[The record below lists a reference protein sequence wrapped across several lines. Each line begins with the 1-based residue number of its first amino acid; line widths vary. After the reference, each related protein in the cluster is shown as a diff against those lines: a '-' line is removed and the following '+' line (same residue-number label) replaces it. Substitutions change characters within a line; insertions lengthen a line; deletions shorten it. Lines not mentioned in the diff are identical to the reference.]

1 MLKILSRHKN
11 NEEALGNKKPTS
23 PQDIEVHAADSIQR
37 HDTPMLPDA
46 TDATPQSAPAV
57 PGHKGVIVARDNDS
71 CLVYYGNRFEH
82 MANATAKNL
91 QFSEKIE
98 TGRKKLNS
106 STDFNDLQK
115 IRKKDPSKFRTE
127 IEHVYSTQ
135 PYGNNVRSTVVK
147 LNGDDRLY
155 IMSKSNAAQAMT
167 KALYEERNEN
177 FDDSAT
183 SQGTSVLPV
192 KPSKLS
198 TDKVKAVVQ
207 ENKDVTML
215 SPVSDAPSQSAPAVP
230 GHKGVIVARDNDSCL
245 VYYGNR
251 FEHMANATAKN
262 LQFSEKIE
270 TGRKKLNSSTDFND
284 LQKIRKKDPSKFRTE
299 IEHVYSTQPYGNN
312 VRSTVVKLNG
322 DDRLYIMS
330 KSNAAQAMTK
340 ALYEERN
347 ENFDGSP
354 KSRNEATD
362 ASQLI
367 IPSVE
372 TPCPS
377 PRPRRAA
384 KMGNPQECSGKYV
397 IVGKDL
403 KNGKQQVE
411 SGTPCLV
418 RDDHGVH
425 KVMLWSE
432 IREAELKGNAVFDDP
447 KYNSEGMHP
456 TSDREYLEKMEKH
469 KKINDISIKEI
480 SIKDAIL
487 WKYVSKSDK
496 IVWYKTVFSDC
507 DESGK
512 LTDLYKARKAAGD
525 DSKGPIRSSRSAFVK
540 AGGSQAALDNFL
552 KEKDPELWEEYVNC
566 LKRRSGRDRS
576 ETPPLP
582 DSITYSEWTK
592 MRNDVEWLKRRDNIT
607 CSIIEDLEKT
617 IKLLKQDVR
626 INNNGSPK

>member
-23 PQDIEVHAADSIQR
+23 PQDIEVHAADRIQR

-98 TGRKKLNS
+98 TGR
-106 STDFNDLQK
+106 T
-115 IRKKDPSKFRTE
+115 
-127 IEHVYSTQ
+127 
-135 PYGNNVRSTVVK
+135 
-147 LNGDDRLY
+147 
-155 IMSKSNAAQAMT
+155 
-167 KALYEERNEN
+167 
-177 FDDSAT
+177 
-183 SQGTSVLPV
+183 
-192 KPSKLS
+192 
-198 TDKVKAVVQ
+198 
-207 ENKDVTML
+207 
-215 SPVSDAPSQSAPAVP
+215 
-230 GHKGVIVARDNDSCL
+230 
-245 VYYGNR
+245 
-251 FEHMANATAKN
+251 
-262 LQFSEKIE
+262 
-270 TGRKKLNSSTDFND
+270 KLNSSTDFND

-418 RDDHGVH
+418 RDDH
-425 KVMLWSE
+425 
-432 IREAELKGNAVFDDP
+432 GNAVFDDP